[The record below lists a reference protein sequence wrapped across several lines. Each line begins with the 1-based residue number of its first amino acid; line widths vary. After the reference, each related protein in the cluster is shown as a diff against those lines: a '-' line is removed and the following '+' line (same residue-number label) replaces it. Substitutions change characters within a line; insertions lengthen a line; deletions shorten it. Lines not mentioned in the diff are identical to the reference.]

1 MRKRAWTYK
10 SLCQIW
16 IALGVMLLFAN
27 TVRADSLFHMT
38 FGLWGDTVA
47 DPRTFHVTSTGGTE
61 PVGEA
66 GYTNF
71 FCTGE
76 GCGPFELLD
85 DPTLDISLGGDPMFF
100 SGVADVTIPPDIQD
114 FINIGPHIGS
124 MDLSTPF
131 DPIFS
136 GDLFVCSGTAFSSCG
151 FKLDGDTLL
160 IRFTGGPG
168 IDSVPEP
175 ASWVLLLTA
184 GAAGLWRFSRRPK
197 SC

>member
-1 MRKRAWTYK
+1 MRKYSWIWK
-10 SLCQIW
+10 SVWRISF
-16 IALGVMLLFAN
+16 VMLLMVVSSSA
-27 TVRADSLFHMT
+27 VRADSLFHMT
-38 FGLWGDTVA
+38 FGLWGDTAA
-47 DPRTFHVTSTGGTE
+47 DPRTFHVTSTSGTE
-61 PVGEA
+61 SMEGFS
-66 GYTNF
+66 NF

-76 GCGPFELLD
+76 GCSSFEFLG
-85 DPTLDISLGGDPMFF
+85 DPTLDISLGGDPAFF
-100 SGVADVTIPPDIQD
+100 NGVADVTIPPDIQD

-131 DPIFS
+131 NPIFN
-136 GDLFVCSGTAFSSCG
+136 GDLFVCSGNAFSTCG
-151 FKLDGDTLL
+151 FKLDGATLL

-168 IDSVPEP
+168 IESVPEP